1 MHTKF
6 ISITIIITIIIE
18 SNIGR
23 RNWFACYTL
32 KQIEIK
38 NIDKNISR

>member
-6 ISITIIITIIIE
+6 ISITIITIIIE

-32 KQIEIK
+32 KQVEIK